1 MSTPNL
7 IRGASRRTLRNHSSK
22 TFDRPRLAVIGGGL
36 AGLAAAAEAVEQGF
50 SVEIF
55 DGRPRLGGR
64 AGSFRDPVDG
74 GWIDYCQH
82 VAMGCCTK
90 FAQFRRRTRID
101 DCFQPQR
108 RLNWIGPDATLYS
121 IQATPLLPAPLHLL
135 GGLLRLGFLSWAER
149 LRVVRTLR
157 RLTSDR
163 LAKQGTTND
172 RETIGQW
179 LRRQGETP
187 RAMEHFWSVIL
198 VSALGETLDRAAVS
212 AAAQVFRDGFCKSR
226 GGYELELPR
235 APLAEVFDR
244 RVGNW
249 LVERG
254 VVLHRRTRVLRLEGD
269 ARGATALVTADHA
282 RRSFDAFV
290 VAVPWR
296 NVCSLL
302 SDELRAATPSLAG
315 VDGIESAPI
324 TAVHLWLDRPLTP
337 LANAVLVGRR
347 SQWLFR
353 PTRQGLEDNRVG
365 QTPAASHYHQ
375 VVISGSRGLLG
386 CDRTELARAV
396 HEELSAA
403 FPAGS
408 AVSPVRLR
416 RSRVVTVRHAVFS
429 VCVGVDR
436 LRPPQATPVANL
448 ALAGDW
454 TRTGWPSTMEG
465 AVRSG
470 YLAMEAL
477 DLSKL

>member
-1 MSTPNL
+1 MRH
-7 IRGASRRTLRNHSSK
+7 ISK
-22 TFDRPRLAVIGGGL
+22 NIDRPRLAVIGGGL
-36 AGLAAAAEAVEQGF
+36 AGLAAAAEAVERGF
-50 SVEIF
+50 SVELF

-108 RLNWIGPDATLYS
+108 RINWIGPDATRYS
-121 IQATPLLPAPLHLL
+121 IQATPLLPAPLSLL
-135 GGLLRLGFLSWAER
+135 GGLLRLGFLSWSER

-163 LAKQGTTND
+163 LAKQGTAVD
-172 RETIGQW
+172 PETIGRW
-179 LRRQGETP
+179 LRQQGETP
-187 RAMEHFWSVIL
+187 RAMDYFWSVIL
-198 VSALGETLDRAAVS
+198 VGALGETLDLASTS

-226 GGYELELPR
+226 GAYQLELPR

-254 VVLHRRTRVLRLEGD
+254 VVLHRRTRVQRLEGD
-269 ARGATALVTADHA
+269 ARGAATLVTADRS

-302 SDELRAATPSLAG
+302 SDALRAATPSLAA
-315 VDGIESAPI
+315 VEGIQSAPI

-337 LANAVLVGRR
+337 LPNAILVGRR

-353 PTRQGLEDNRVG
+353 PTTQGLEDNRAG
-365 QTPAASHYHQ
+365 RTPESSHYHQ

-386 CDRTELARAV
+386 CDPEELAGAV
-396 HEELSAA
+396 LEELSTA
-403 FPAGS
+403 FPAAS
-408 AVSPVRLR
+408 AAAPVRLR

-429 VCVGVDR
+429 VRVGVDC

-470 YLAMEAL
+470 YLAVQAI
-477 DLSKL
+477 DLAGANLGPANE